1 MRRRQFLAQ
10 TAAALTS
17 YALLAP
23 ARAAGPPRVGWLW
36 SGRSSYNPN
45 EVKGFRQGLVDFG
58 YVEGKT
64 ILVDYRFGE
73 GSDARMKG
81 LAEELVGL
89 RPDVLVAIG
98 SGVSALR
105 DTGTMIPI
113 VGVTNLLEQHM
124 IESLSHPGGTIT
136 GIDFFVANLTAKRLA
151 LLKEAMPNLK
161 QVGVFNNPAR
171 DQSDF
176 KEAQAAAPALGLVLH
191 HYPVQVI
198 EELKPAIALLK
209 RDGIE
214 AIFVTPAPPLIV
226 YQQEVV
232 KQALDIG
239 IPAVSEQPEFAQY
252 GGLLSYGPSIFAI
265 AQRQAYYVDRILKGA
280 KVADLPAEY
289 PSKLELVVNTKTA
302 KALGLTLPLSLL
314 AQADEVIE

>member
-17 YALLAP
+17 CAVLAP

-73 GSDARMKG
+73 GSDARMKD
-81 LAEELVGL
+81 LAKELVGL

-105 DTGTMIPI
+105 DTGTKIPI

-124 IESLSHPGGTIT
+124 IESLGHPGGTIT

-151 LLKEAMPNLK
+151 LLKEAMPSLK
-161 QVGVFNNPAR
+161 QVGVFYNPVR
-171 DQSDF
+171 DPSDF

-191 HYPVQVI
+191 PYPVQLI

-209 RDGIE
+209 RDGVD

-232 KQALDIG
+232 QQALEIG
-239 IPAVSEQPEFAQY
+239 IPAASEQPEFAQY

-265 AQRQAYYVDRILKGA
+265 AQRQAYYVNRILNGA
-280 KVADLPAEY
+280 NVADLPAEY
-289 PSKLELVVNTKTA
+289 PSKLELVVNAKTA